1 MSDRLVLSKSIHQF
15 TEAERFSLASMLTGK
30 MKEWNLSTQHRLL
43 GPLAARIVGVVGIV
57 FAMAGDVI
65 IHTGMFLGKSFIVL
79 PAKPF
84 ALCLK
89 VPKDLDLSSPL
100 IHLTNAASRLSK
112 IVVLPFICLLDPNR
126 AHGAAEF
133 EGISLK
139 EIQSLQAIMK
149 DLNDKIEKQERELQ
163 ISHGSMK
170 KSKDSTMIDSLTH
183 QEGGKTNR
191 EAYPYTP
198 TFRYPNDGKGKG
210 LKGEG
215 QLNEVRKR
223 LDFNTPKK
231 GEEGAKGSLRTTSH
245 KRRNSFNGTPSKSQ
259 VSLPSEFLEAIKGGG
274 VKLRSITSE
283 VSFQSQTS
291 AQKKVLALS
300 KILDSMSLELPTP
313 SKSPVRKDEF
323 HFTPIKARKV
333 EPLDEEGIKKDLESK
348 LEYLGSIKVSRI
360 FTEFELFAKE
370 MLKYFDSANSSMS
383 YLPNYETLWKENYA
397 GQFYSLRVLAGSE
410 VRVFED
416 KKKWVPETE
425 VHAYIDTKKEF
436 YQRFIDR
443 VASLKSQYITQQ
455 STKSDTPASTYS
467 YKFFSVES
475 EARKHIAVTNNIIR
489 GIALKEQLEIDTLTD
504 LMEAAAEI
512 KAKISEEP
520 VFNPQRHPKF
530 NGISKIIKDL
540 NKHYYR
546 GKIFTDTDPKKQ
558 ALRDLTLIDIQT
570 ELEKNPMFT
579 INALQLIRHVTN
591 ETIGSLDLL
600 EKYLEEAEAGLITD
614 TEKLKSLK
622 SILDLLNQGRVK

>member
-15 TEAERFSLASMLTGK
+15 TEAERFSLTSMLTGK

-43 GPLAARIVGVVGIV
+43 GPLAARIVGVVS
-57 FAMAGDVI
+57 
-65 IHTGMFLGKSFIVL
+65 TGMFLGKSFVVL

-84 ALCLK
+84 TLCLK

-100 IHLTNAASRLSK
+100 IHLANAASRLSK

-133 EGISLK
+133 EGVSLK
-139 EIQSLQAIMK
+139 EIQSLQVIMK
-149 DLNDKIEKQERELQ
+149 DLNDKIEKQKRELQ
-163 ISHGSMK
+163 IPHASMK
-170 KSKDSTMIDSLTH
+170 KSKHFTVIDSLTH
-183 QEGGKTNR
+183 QEGGKTHH
-191 EAYPYTP
+191 EAYPNTP
-198 TFRYPNDGKGKG
+198 TFRRPNDSQDRG
-210 LKGEG
+210 LKKGGE
-215 QLNEVRKR
+215 LKEVSKK

-231 GEEGAKGSLRTTSH
+231 GAEGVNEKNLHMTSH
-245 KRRNSFNGTPSKSQ
+245 KRRNSFSGTPSKSQ
-259 VSLPSEFLEAIKGGG
+259 CGLPSEFLKSIKVG
-274 VKLRSITSE
+274 ITLNRVMTKVYHPPS
-283 VSFQSQTS
+283 S
-291 AQKKVLALS
+291 AQKKVKELS
-300 KILDSMSLELPTP
+300 SIIDSMSLEFPTP
-313 SKSPVRKDEF
+313 TKSPERADEF
-323 HFTPIKARKV
+323 HFTPYQVRKI

-348 LEYLGSIKVSRI
+348 LEYLGSIKVPRI

-443 VASLKSQYITQQ
+443 VASLKSQCITQQ

-475 EARKHIAVTNNIIR
+475 EARKHITVTNNIIR

-530 NGISKIIKDL
+530 NGISKIVKDL

-558 ALRDLTLIDIQT
+558 ALRDLTLINIQT